1 MFKLIGLT
9 LIVMMA
15 LMAMM
20 AVGVIFSNRELKG
33 SCGGAGSADCACDR
47 MGRPKACEALDEV
60 IASKQEARESQGD

>member
-9 LIVMMA
+9 LIVMMV

-33 SCGGAGSADCACDR
+33 SCGGAGSADCACDK
-47 MGRPKACEALDEV
+47 MGRPKACEVLDDV
-60 IASKQEARESQGD
+60 IASKKEERESRNP